1 MKKSAVFLSLLII
14 AANAFAQNK
23 LKSIWFDDLP
33 IQTFS
38 EGIRPVSAKSNY
50 SHNTMSMNGVA
61 YEHGLGAQSPCVL
74 VFLLN
79 KKATHFTALVGA
91 DDMGNKDIALKFYV
105 VADQKVLFE
114 TKPMRIGDAP
124 IKVDLNLTG
133 VKQLGLLVTD
143 TVGGVGNKKTYANW
157 ANASIEMMGD
167 AMPEHTQN

>member
-1 MKKSAVFLSLLII
+1 MKKSCFFISLII
-14 AANAFAQNK
+14 ITATAFAQNK
-23 LKSIWFDDLP
+23 SKLIWFDDLP

-50 SHNTMSMNGVA
+50 SHNTMSMNGVV
-61 YEHGLGAQSPCVL
+61 YQRGLGAQSPCVL

-79 KKATHFTALVGA
+79 KKATHFSALVGA

-124 IKVDLNLTG
+124 IKVELDLTG

-143 TVGGVGNKKTYANW
+143 TVL
-157 ANASIEMMGD
+157 SLI
-167 AMPEHTQN
+167 HI